1 MDRKNIDTV
10 VFDIGNVLISFD
22 PLEYLRESFNDDA
35 VLYLVCNAMFR
46 SKEWLELDRGT
57 LEEDEFVAI
66 ISSRIPEHK
75 HHVKRVMEEW
85 EGMLTPIEESVALV
99 PVLKEKGYKLY
110 LLSNFHK
117 KAFKRVYEKYEFLKY
132 FDGRLISSDYGL
144 MKPEEAIYKKLIEV
158 YNLNPGTTLFIDDS
172 EENVKAAEKLGFHT
186 IHFKD
191 SQQIKD
197 FIILP

>member
-75 HHVKRVMEEW
+75 HYVKRVMEEW

-117 KAFKRVYEKYEFLKY
+117 KAFKRVYEKYEFFKY
-132 FDGRLISSDYGL
+132 FDGRLISSDYQL
-144 MKPEEAIYKKLIEV
+144 MKPEEAIYKKLIEL
-158 YNLNPGTTLFIDDS
+158 YNLDPTTTLFIDDS
-172 EENVKAAEKLGFHT
+172 KENVKAAEKLGFHT